1 MEAKFQISAVR
12 KEFKN
17 GGNGWQVFVEGLE
30 GNLRCEMN
38 FREPLKA
45 MRYMFSLSKQLN
57 VQVDKV
63 SLAALSI
70 EYQTAKAQTES
81 HEGEDNNGETESSDE
96 DSDSPAKYDEDTRA
110 HDKFLVFNYEE
121 LKKKH
126 PDAIILFRFG
136 DFYECYEDDADVA
149 ANILG
154 ITVTE
159 RFRTGLRMACFP
171 HHALDTYLPRIIRAG
186 QRVAIC
192 DQLEDPRL
200 TKKLVKRGIT
210 EIAEQREQR
219 QASLGFAES

>member
-1 MEAKFQISAVR
+1 MEAKFQITAVR

-30 GNLRCEMN
+30 GYLNCSMN

-81 HEGEDNNGETESSDE
+81 HEGENNTNEAESSDE
-96 DSDSPAKYDEDTRA
+96 DSAPAVYDEDTRA
-110 HDKFLVFNYEE
+110 HDKFLVFQYED

-126 PDAIILFRFG
+126 PDAILLFRCG
-136 DFYECYEDDADVA
+136 DFYECYEDDAQIA

-154 ITVTE
+154 ITVRE
-159 RFRTGLRMACFP
+159 RFRTGLRMAGFP
-171 HHALDTYLPRIIRAG
+171 HHALDTYLPRLIRAG

-192 DQLEDPRL
+192 DHLNDPRL

-210 EIAEQREQR
+210 EMI
-219 QASLGFAES
+219 SPKGK

>member
-17 GGNGWQVFVEGLE
+17 GGNGWQVFVEGME
-30 GNLRCEMN
+30 GNLQCKMN

-45 MRYMFSLSKQLN
+45 MRYMFALAKQLN

-70 EYQTAKAQTES
+70 EYQTAKAQTSSQEGADNTSES
-81 HEGEDNNGETESSDE
+81 ESSDE
-96 DSDSPAKYDEDTRA
+96 DSDSSVKYDEATRS
-110 HDKFLVFNYEE
+110 HDKFLVFNYEDI
-121 LKKKH
+121 KKKH
-126 PDAIILFRFG
+126 PDALLLFRCG
-136 DFYECYEDDADVA
+136 DMYECYEDDAEVA
-149 ANILG
+149 SNILG
-154 ITVTE
+154 ITLTE
-159 RFRTGLRMACFP
+159 RFRTGMKMVSFP
-171 HHALDTYLPRIIRAG
+171 HHALDVNPPRLIRAG

-192 DQLEDPRL
+192 DQLENPRL

-219 QASLGFAES
+219 QACLGFAES

>member
-17 GGNGWQVFVEGLE
+17 GGNGWQVFVEGME
-30 GNLRCEMN
+30 GNLQCKMN

-81 HEGEDNNGETESSDE
+81 HDGEDSANESESSSE

-121 LKKKH
+121 MKKKH
-126 PDAIILFRFG
+126 PDAILLFRCG
-136 DFYECYEDDADVA
+136 DFYECYEDDAQIA

-154 ITVTE
+154 ITVRE
-159 RFRTGLRMACFP
+159 RFRTGLRMAGFP
-171 HHALDTYLPRIIRAG
+171 HHALDTYLPRLIRAG

-192 DQLEDPRL
+192 DQMNDPHL
-200 TKKLVKRGIT
+200 TKKLVKRGST
-210 EIAEQREQR
+210 EMISPKGE
-219 QASLGFAES
+219 

>member
-30 GNLRCEMN
+30 GNLNCSMN

-45 MRYMFSLSKQLN
+45 MRYMFSLSKQLG

-70 EYQTAKAQTES
+70 EYQTAKAQTSSQEGADNTNES
-81 HEGEDNNGETESSDE
+81 ESSDE
-96 DSDSPAKYDEDTRA
+96 DSDSPAVKYDEATRS
-110 HDKFLVFNYEE
+110 HDKFLVFNYEDM
-121 LKKKH
+121 KKKH
-126 PDAIILFRFG
+126 PDALLLFRCG
-136 DFYECYEDDADVA
+136 DFYECYEDDAEVA
-149 ANILG
+149 SDILG
-154 ITVTE
+154 ITLTE
-159 RFRTGLRMACFP
+159 RFRTGMKMVSFP
-171 HHALDTYLPRIIRAG
+171 HHALDVNLPRLIRAG

-210 EIAEQREQR
+210 E
-219 QASLGFAES
+219 LESSKGK

>member
-1 MEAKFQISAVR
+1 MEAKFQITAVR

-17 GGNGWQVFVEGLE
+17 GGNGWQVFVEGME

-45 MRYMFSLSKQLN
+45 MRYMFGLSKQLN

-81 HEGEDNNGETESSDE
+81 HEGADNTNEAESSDE
-96 DSDSPAKYDEDTRA
+96 DSAPAVYDEDTRA
-110 HDKFLVFNYEE
+110 HDKFLVFQYED

-126 PDAIILFRFG
+126 PDAILLFRCG
-136 DFYECYEDDADVA
+136 DFYEIYDEDAVVA
-149 ANILG
+149 AKILG
-154 ITVTE
+154 ITVGE
-159 RFRTGLRMACFP
+159 RFRTGLKMAAFP
-171 HHALDTYLPRIIRAG
+171 HHELDTYLPKLIRAG

-192 DQLEDPRL
+192 DQITAPKA
-200 TKKLVKRGIT
+200 TAKRGST
-210 EIAEQREQR
+210 EV
-219 QASLGFAES
+219 SKGV

>member
-1 MEAKFQISAVR
+1 MEAKFQITAVR

-17 GGNGWQVFVEGLE
+17 GGNGWQVFVEGME

-81 HEGEDNNGETESSDE
+81 HEGENNTGEQDSSSEESAPE
-96 DSDSPAKYDEDTRA
+96 E
-110 HDKFLVFNYEE
+110 LVRKPNTVLVSQYEE
-121 LKKKH
+121 LKRKH
-126 PDAIILFRFG
+126 PDALLLFRCG
-136 DFYECYEDDADVA
+136 DFYECYDEDAKIAAD
-149 ANILG
+149 ILA
-154 ITVTE
+154 ITLTV
-159 RFRTGLRMACFP
+159 RSSTGRRMAGFP
-171 HHALDTYLPRIIRAG
+171 FHELDTYLPRLIRAG

-192 DQLEDPRL
+192 DQLEDPMRS
-200 TKKLVKRGIT
+200 TKLVKRGIT
-210 EIAEQREQR
+210 ELV
-219 QASLGFAES
+219 SPKGV

>member
-17 GGNGWQVFVEGLE
+17 GGNGWQVFVEGME

-81 HEGEDNNGETESSDE
+81 HEGEDSANESESSSE
-96 DSDSPAKYDEDTRA
+96 DSDSAVKYDEDTRA

-126 PDAIILFRFG
+126 PDAIILFRCG
-136 DFYECYEDDADVA
+136 DFYECYEDDAQVA
-149 ANILG
+149 AKILG
-154 ITVTE
+154 ITVRE
-159 RFRTGLRMACFP
+159 RFRTGLRMAGFP
-171 HHALDTYLPRIIRAG
+171 HHELDTYLPRLIRAG

-192 DQLEDPRL
+192 DQMTAPKA
-200 TKKLVKRGIT
+200 TAKRGCT
-210 EIAEQREQR
+210 E
-219 QASLGFAES
+219 SSPKGV

>member
-96 DSDSPAKYDEDTRA
+96 DSDSAVKYDEDTRA
-110 HDKFLVFNYEE
+110 HDKFLVFQFED

-126 PDAIILFRFG
+126 PDAIILFRCG
-136 DFYECYEDDADVA
+136 DFYECYEDDAQVA
-149 ANILG
+149 ALVSG
-154 ITVTE
+154 WLDFHITNLTLISHVSSVPDRE
-159 RFRTGLRMACFP
+159 LR
-171 HHALDTYLPRIIRAG
+171 YVIR
-186 QRVAIC
+186 
-192 DQLEDPRL
+192 
-200 TKKLVKRGIT
+200 
-210 EIAEQREQR
+210 
-219 QASLGFAES
+219 